1 MRKVIFRLCFV
12 AMLAAPP
19 ALAAPAG
26 TAAGAAETAEAAEA
40 AGQAESAPVMLEAIE
55 VGGTYPAPG
64 LWELTRDGKTLLLMG
79 TLSPA
84 PRRMDWGSEQVE
96 ARIAGADLVLSP
108 PGVSVGAD
116 VGLFRGAMLW
126 PAYRR
131 SKRNPDGTTLADV
144 LSPPVHARWED
155 MRRRYL
161 PDNDDVD
168 ELRPVHA
175 ATALFDAAV
184 RDAGLTDRSLVDP
197 VVKRVA
203 KANDIPV
210 RATSLRLAIDDPKA
224 MLAKLNATHLADED
238 CLVQTMDR
246 LEADLSTMA
255 VRADAWARGDIATLR
270 ALPFVDHRKACRHAF
285 ASNEIARQ
293 QGITDLDAR
302 VQAQWL
308 AVVRD
313 ALSDHDTV
321 FATLPVARLL
331 DNDGVLAVLR
341 DDGFTVKAPE

>member
-1 MRKVIFRLCFV
+1 MRELISRLCF
-12 AMLAAPP
+12 AALLAVPP

-26 TAAGAAETAEAAEA
+26 TDGGAAEP
-40 AGQAESAPVMLEAIE
+40 APVMLEAIE

-84 PRRMDWGSEQVE
+84 PRRMQWGSERVE
-96 ARIAGADLVLSP
+96 ARIAEADLVLAA

-131 SKRNPDGTTLADV
+131 SKRNPDGATLADV
-144 LSPPVHARWED
+144 LSPGVHARWQA
-155 MRRRYL
+155 MRGRYL
-161 PDNDDVD
+161 PDDDDV
-168 ELRPVHA
+168 ETLRPVHA
-175 ATALFDAAV
+175 AKALFDAAV
-184 RDAGLTDRSLVDP
+184 RDAGLTDRSLVEP

-203 KANDIPV
+203 KAHDIPI
-210 RATSLRLAIDDPKA
+210 RATSLRLVIDDPKA
-224 MLAKLNATHLADED
+224 MLAKLNATRLDDEP

-246 LEADLSTMA
+246 LQDDLSVMA
-255 VRADAWARGDIATLR
+255 VRADAWARGDIAALR
-270 ALPFVDHRKACRHAF
+270 ALPFVDHRKACRHAL

-302 VQAQWL
+302 VQARWL
-308 AVVRD
+308 AVVRE
-313 ALSDHDTV
+313 ALSEHDTV

-331 DNDGVLAVLR
+331 EEDGVLAVLEGE
-341 DDGFTVKAPE
+341 GFTVKAPE